1 MKKESIF
8 LLNPPSEK
16 LILRDYYC
24 CTYSKTGYLWH
35 PVDLLVQ
42 SGMLAKNFNVV
53 VFDAVAL
60 RAGDADVL
68 RAAEECGA
76 RTVFSLIG
84 SKSENSDVKLLAEIK
99 KGTGAKIAV
108 SGDIALS
115 DTAGLFT
122 KWPWLDA
129 VVTDFVSNGLEQF
142 AAGVAGP
149 LPGLT
154 RKDNTGAAP
163 ASAAQANSEF
173 AYPLPLHELFISDRY
188 SMPYARAPF
197 ATVLTEFGCPFRCAF
212 CNSGESSIGF
222 RRRNLENV
230 EEELMR
236 VKDLGARHIFFKDMT
251 FGTSRERSRE
261 LCDFF
266 VENLPGVTWHS
277 YTRAHLLDEETIKL
291 YAASGCV
298 LLQIGVET
306 ANPEVAEAMGKKQSA
321 ASIKT
326 VFALLKKHGV
336 ASGSHYILG
345 LPGEGAAKT
354 LNTIF
359 SSLRLG
365 ADYASFN
372 FFTPRPGSE
381 LYGETLSPRTNKP
394 LWKFMMRLAYLLFY
408 MRPAYIARRL
418 SPRGSGGSGSLKSL
432 ANLAG
437 YLRRLPDLS
446 NNQR

>member
-42 SGMLAKNFNVV
+42 SGALAKNFNVV

-60 RAGDADVL
+60 RAGAAEAL

-84 SKSENSDVKLLAEIK
+84 SKSESSDAKLLDEIK
-99 KGTGAKIAV
+99 KRTGAKIAV
-108 SGDIALS
+108 SGDLALS
-115 DTAGLFT
+115 DLDGLF
-122 KWPWLDA
+122 KRSPWLDA
-129 VVTDFVSNGLEQF
+129 VVTDFVSSGLEQF
-142 AAGVAGP
+142 ASGVASP
-149 LPGLT
+149 LPGLA
-154 RKDNTGAAP
+154 RREDPGAAP
-163 ASAAQANSEF
+163 AAAQANSEF
-173 AYPLPLHELFISDRY
+173 EYALPLHELFISDRY

-212 CNSGESSIGF
+212 CNSGEASIGF

-230 EEELMR
+230 KEELLR
-236 VKDLGARHIFFKDMT
+236 VRRLGARHVFFKDMT
-251 FGTSRERSRE
+251 FGTSRKRSRE
-261 LCDFF
+261 LCEFF
-266 VENLPGVTWHS
+266 AANLPRVTWS
-277 YTRAHLLDEETIKL
+277 AYARAHLLDEETVKL
-291 YAASGCV
+291 YAASGCA
-298 LLQIGVET
+298 LLQVGAET
-306 ANPEVAEAMGKKQSA
+306 ANPEVAEAMGKKQSPA
-321 ASIKT
+321 DIKT
-326 VFALLKKHGV
+326 TFALLKKHGV

-359 SSLRLG
+359 SSLRSG

-372 FFTPRPGSE
+372 YFTPRPGSA
-381 LYGETLSPRTNKP
+381 LYGETPARRNNKP

-418 SPRGSGGSGSLKSL
+418 SPGGNNGSGSLKSV
-432 ANLAG
+432 AHLAG
-437 YLRRLPDLS
+437 YLWRLPDLS
-446 NNQR
+446 SNQR